1 MGPPLADVGQARF
14 TVTEAAQPQA
24 PTVVIG
30 AEQIRDRIR
39 QLARQISDDYRGTT
53 LYCVGVLEDGFIFMA
68 DLVRELDVAV
78 ICQFIKPEH
87 QEIPQGAGTATEIFF
102 SPEVNV
108 PGAHVLLVQGLVET
122 GITSEFLMRNLLARG
137 AASVKLAALLDRPS
151 SRRISLQPEYVGFTV
166 DDRYVFGYGLG
177 APELSRNLPYVA
189 SRSQGASVSG

>member
-1 MGPPLADVGQARF
+1 LS
-14 TVTEAAQPQA
+14 EAAQPQT
-24 PTVVIG
+24 PNVVIG

-39 QLARQISDDYRGTT
+39 LLARQISDDYRGRT

-68 DLVRELDVAV
+68 DLVRELDIPV

-108 PGAHVLLVQGLVET
+108 QGAHVLLVQGLVET
-122 GITSEFLMRNLLARG
+122 GITTEFLLRNLQARG

-151 SRRISLQPEYVGFTV
+151 SRRISLQPEYVGFSV

-177 APELSRNLPYVA
+177 APQLSRNLPYVA
-189 SRSQGASVSG
+189 TRTRTASMAE